1 MPSADFSRQTLFRPN
16 PFSLGHRLLILK
28 LLGISSA
35 RSLGVR
41 HTSFTAQPFDL
52 PSWRYVC
59 LLGFGLLCNLTR
71 HLALYQV
78 SVRRLNRFAT
88 PLPSPRLHGLRLAVC
103 YTWRQILV
111 VGLSPTRCA
120 PCPTH
125 NKKKVEIIF
134 DPLPYVFDPLCCSSL
149 ARMII
154 KPLFLFEPLRDF
166 LNENANQK
174 RCAYR
179 SYANNFK

>member
-59 LLGFGLLCNLTR
+59 LLGFGLLRNLTR

-111 VGLSPTRCA
+111 VGLSPTRCVS
-120 PCPTH
+120 CPTH
-125 NKKKVEIIF
+125 AKKRV
-134 DPLPYVFDPLCCSSL
+134 SL
-149 ARMII
+149 
-154 KPLFLFEPLRDF
+154 F
-166 LNENANQK
+166 
-174 RCAYR
+174 
-179 SYANNFK
+179 

>member
-41 HTSFTAQPFDL
+41 HTSFTAQPPDL

-88 PLPSPRLHGLRLAVC
+88 PLPSPQPHGFRLAVR
-103 YTWRQILV
+103 YTWRQIPV

-125 NKKKVEIIF
+125 IDKSLDTRSRFSFSKKN
-134 DPLPYVFDPLCCSSL
+134 PYRKSGSSI
-149 ARMII
+149 RI
-154 KPLFLFEPLRDF
+154 LRF
-166 LNENANQK
+166 GVSLN
-174 RCAYR
+174 
-179 SYANNFK
+179 F

>member
-41 HTSFTAQPFDL
+41 HTSFTAQPPDL

-59 LLGFGLLCNLTR
+59 LLGFGLYCNLTR

-78 SVRRLNRFAT
+78 SVRRLDSFAT
-88 PLPSPRLHGLRLAVC
+88 PLPSPQPHGFRLAVR
-103 YTWRQILV
+103 YTWRQIPV
-111 VGLSPTRCA
+111 IGLSPTRCA

-125 NKKKVEIIF
+125 NKTHPAKYEDGFILQIF
-134 DPLPYVFDPLCCSSL
+134 
-149 ARMII
+149 
-154 KPLFLFEPLRDF
+154 
-166 LNENANQK
+166 K
-174 RCAYR
+174 REMSFSISNTPKHRHIRQEQHHSPITYWFSQYCLDHG
-179 SYANNFK
+179 

>member
-41 HTSFTAQPFDL
+41 HTSFTAQPPDL

-59 LLGFGLLCNLTR
+59 LLGFGLYCNLTR

-78 SVRRLNRFAT
+78 SVRRLDSFAT
-88 PLPSPRLHGLRLAVC
+88 PLPSPRPHGLRLAVR
-103 YTWRQILV
+103 YTWRQIPV
-111 VGLSPTRCA
+111 IGLSPTRCA

-125 NKKKVEIIF
+125 NQRDKLILTCPFVISSMFLIQYDFQIF
-134 DPLPYVFDPLCCSSL
+134 DRS
-149 ARMII
+149 
-154 KPLFLFEPLRDF
+154 LFLIINDLFNCICIDLCIF
-166 LNENANQK
+166 N
-174 RCAYR
+174 
-179 SYANNFK
+179 

>member
-41 HTSFTAQPFDL
+41 HTSFTAQPPDL

-59 LLGFGLLCNLTR
+59 LLGFGLYCNLTR

-78 SVRRLNRFAT
+78 SVRRLDSFAT
-88 PLPSPRLHGLRLAVC
+88 PLPSPQPHGFRLAVR
-103 YTWRQILV
+103 YTWRQIPV
-111 VGLSPTRCA
+111 IGLSPTRCA

-125 NKKKVEIIF
+125 NKKRVASIVNRLTCNSLLSLSLSF
-134 DPLPYVFDPLCCSSL
+134 DKSL
-149 ARMII
+149 FCR
-154 KPLFLFEPLRDF
+154 
-166 LNENANQK
+166 N
-174 RCAYR
+174 
-179 SYANNFK
+179 

>member
-41 HTSFTAQPFDL
+41 HTSFTAQPPDL

-78 SVRRLNRFAT
+78 SVRRLDSFAT
-88 PLPSPRLHGLRLAVC
+88 PLPSPRPHGLRLAVC
-103 YTWRQILV
+103 YTWRQIPV
-111 VGLSPTRCA
+111 AGLSPTRCVS
-120 PCPTH
+120 CPTH
-125 NKKKVEIIF
+125 IKSRRCPTERADACITTKHEKTPRYSSKTARVKPTCSFAYARKKSPSSCGKV
-134 DPLPYVFDPLCCSSL
+134 LL
-149 ARMII
+149 
-154 KPLFLFEPLRDF
+154 LFI
-166 LNENANQK
+166 
-174 RCAYR
+174 AY
-179 SYANNFK
+179 

>member
-41 HTSFTAQPFDL
+41 HTSFTAQPPDL

-88 PLPSPRLHGLRLAVC
+88 PLPSPQPHGFRLAVR
-103 YTWRQILV
+103 YTWRQIPV

-125 NKKKVEIIF
+125 IKK
-134 DPLPYVFDPLCCSSL
+134 LPHIKAVFLCPAASYF
-149 ARMII
+149 RIH
-154 KPLFLFEPLRDF
+154 
-166 LNENANQK
+166 
-174 RCAYR
+174 YR
-179 SYANNFK
+179 RR

>member
-41 HTSFTAQPFDL
+41 HTSFTAQPPDL

-59 LLGFGLLCNLTR
+59 LLGFGLYCNLTR

-78 SVRRLNRFAT
+78 SVRRLDRFAT
-88 PLPSPRLHGLRLAVC
+88 PLPSPQPHGFRLAVR
-103 YTWRQILV
+103 YTWRQIPV
-111 VGLSPTRCA
+111 IGLSPTRCV

-125 NKKKVEIIF
+125 NKTDNVENIVCTKRYDYTRI
-134 DPLPYVFDPLCCSSL
+134 YSKYSYRQLCIPVNS
-149 ARMII
+149 
-154 KPLFLFEPLRDF
+154 
-166 LNENANQK
+166 
-174 RCAYR
+174 
-179 SYANNFK
+179 

>member
-41 HTSFTAQPFDL
+41 HTSFTAQPPDL

-88 PLPSPRLHGLRLAVC
+88 PLPSPQPHGFRLAVR
-103 YTWRQILV
+103 YTWRQIPV

-125 NKKKVEIIF
+125 KKSTPTFVSVLESSHGRGSRSRTHINGF
-134 DPLPYVFDPLCCSSL
+134 GDRCSTIEL
-149 ARMII
+149 Y
-154 KPLFLFEPLRDF
+154 P
-166 LNENANQK
+166 
-174 RCAYR
+174 
-179 SYANNFK
+179 